1 MKEEQENKKETI
13 HKWTMIDG
21 YTYWTYQSVL
31 CVSCECDPCDC
42 DWGTNETTKESEK
55 KQE

>member
-21 YTYWTYQSVL
+21 YTYWTYQSVI